1 MPLEGRLL
9 SAFVKRAEQL
19 KKWQDSETNRTP
31 ADVPRH
37 RPSRIKFPDGC
48 VFLSA
53 CAAGDKE
60 EVKHLLDGGADVDTV
75 NVDGLTALHQ
85 ACIDNNLDMVEFLV
99 EEGANV
105 DKQDNEG
112 WTPLHAA
119 VSCGSVAIT
128 EYLLQ
133 KGANPV
139 AMNNDGELPID
150 LAENETVEEL
160 LQKEMDKLE
169 IDCDS
174 VRTLEE
180 KTMLRDARN
189 WFRNKKIEDNIHSR
203 TGATALHVAAAKGYG
218 EVLTLLIHSGADLNA
233 QDYDG
238 WTPLHAA
245 AHWGQRIA
253 CRMLAENLANMN
265 IQNNVGQ
272 TCFDVAD
279 ADMVKLLEELRKMQE
294 SMQKE
299 RPEIKEIL
307 ERTARTPPMR
317 KTSVNRSV
325 SAEKITAGSRP
336 PPPIKEVVKV
346 KFAPLV
352 DSQPPKVDR
361 NRPEVAEIR
370 RPGDQWPAAKEE
382 SPEKDVPWRRPRRYA
397 VSPPRNEEAEEEEE
411 EEEEEVERTRSPEEE
426 DMEFGEEVVY
436 RYLLQKGANPVAM
449 NNDGELPIDLAEN
462 ETVEELLQK
471 EMDKLE
477 IDCDSV
483 RTLEE
488 KTMLRD
494 ARNWFRNK
502 KIEDNIHSRTGAT
515 ALHVAAAK
523 GYGEVLTLLIH
534 SGADLNAQDY
544 DGWTPLHAAAHWGQ
558 RIACRMLAE
567 NLANMNIQ
575 NNVGQTCFDVA
586 DADMVKLL
594 EELRKMQ
601 ESMQKERPEIKE
613 ILERTART
621 PPMRK
626 TSVNR
631 SVSAEKIT
639 AGSRPPPPIKEV
651 VKVKFA
657 PLVDS
662 QPPKVDRNRPE
673 VAEIRRPG
681 DQWPAAKEESPEKD
695 VPWRR
700 PRRYAVS
707 PPRNEEAEEEEEE
720 EEEEVE
726 RTRSPEEEDMEF
738 GEEVV
743 YRSTVPP
750 VAGERPEMQRKAH
763 AKRTRETRRPTQG
776 VTSDE
781 LKLAQKLLL
790 EKMARKELEL
800 GSEAPG
806 SEDEDEEEEEE
817 EKEETTKKE
826 NKFASRYTSAGSL
839 PETGIGGASSLAGS
853 SEDLKHV
860 DYKKLYLELKEEN
873 EELREKLRKSE
884 ENLEKTKEQLQKAI
898 QTNSRNEVERKE
910 RRSLERK
917 ISEMEEELKTL
928 AKVKNENEKLK
939 AENRALTR
947 TVSKLTK
954 KS

>member
-245 AHWGQRIA
+245 AYWGQRIA
-253 CRMLAENLANMN
+253 CRMLAENLANMS

-294 SMQKE
+294 SMLKE

-307 ERTARTPPMR
+307 ERTARSPPMR

-325 SAEKITAGSRP
+325 SAEKITVGSRP

-352 DSQPPKVDR
+352 DSQPLKVDR
-361 NRPEVAEIR
+361 NRPEVEEVR
-370 RPGDQWPAAKEE
+370 RPGDQRPAAKEE

-411 EEEEEVERTRSPEEE
+411 EEEEEVERTSPEEE
-426 DMEFGEEVVY
+426 DMEFGEE
-436 RYLLQKGANPVAM
+436 
-449 NNDGELPIDLAEN
+449 
-462 ETVEELLQK
+462 
-471 EMDKLE
+471 
-477 IDCDSV
+477 
-483 RTLEE
+483 
-488 KTMLRD
+488 
-494 ARNWFRNK
+494 
-502 KIEDNIHSRTGAT
+502 
-515 ALHVAAAK
+515 
-523 GYGEVLTLLIH
+523 
-534 SGADLNAQDY
+534 
-544 DGWTPLHAAAHWGQ
+544 
-558 RIACRMLAE
+558 
-567 NLANMNIQ
+567 
-575 NNVGQTCFDVA
+575 
-586 DADMVKLL
+586 
-594 EELRKMQ
+594 
-601 ESMQKERPEIKE
+601 
-613 ILERTART
+613 
-621 PPMRK
+621 
-626 TSVNR
+626 
-631 SVSAEKIT
+631 IT
-639 AGSRPPPPIKEV
+639 
-651 VKVKFA
+651 
-657 PLVDS
+657 
-662 QPPKVDRNRPE
+662 
-673 VAEIRRPG
+673 
-681 DQWPAAKEESPEKD
+681 
-695 VPWRR
+695 
-700 PRRYAVS
+700 
-707 PPRNEEAEEEEEE
+707 
-720 EEEEVE
+720 
-726 RTRSPEEEDMEF
+726 
-738 GEEVV
+738 

-776 VTSDE
+776 VTSNE

-790 EKMARKELEL
+790 EKMARKELEP

-806 SEDEDEEEEEE
+806 SDDEDEEEEEE
-817 EKEETTKKE
+817 EEETTKKE

-853 SEDLKHV
+853 AEDLKHV

-873 EELREKLRKSE
+873 EKLREKLSKSE

-898 QTNSRNEVERKE
+898 QNNSRNEVERKE